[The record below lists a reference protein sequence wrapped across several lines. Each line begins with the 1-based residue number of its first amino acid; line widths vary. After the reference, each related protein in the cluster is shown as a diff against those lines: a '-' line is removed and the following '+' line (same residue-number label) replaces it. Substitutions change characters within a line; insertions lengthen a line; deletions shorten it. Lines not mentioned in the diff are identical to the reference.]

1 MWYENPTIPMRFW
14 MGLVFKVG
22 TAPGSQSN
30 TAEWPVDAP
39 VPIAALAFS
48 PHLDS
53 RWKRLAVE
61 VAGWVAATG

>member
-1 MWYENPTIPMRFW
+1 
-14 MGLVFKVG
+14 MGLLFQVG

>member
-1 MWYENPTIPMRFW
+1 MS
-14 MGLVFKVG
+14 LLFKVG

-39 VPIAALAFS
+39 ELPIDALAFS
-48 PHLDS
+48 RPFDS
-53 RWKRLAVE
+53 TWKRLAVE